1 MCGLSQTAES
11 GDENSTTWQA
21 DRAAVCAWTRP
32 PASRVPSQYP
42 GIAPFLQHGLEEMLM
57 DRGAYLI
64 CSEKLK
70 TNAFPASFVPSG
82 GRGGQEM
89 RIRSPRWV
97 QPELHCLHIN
107 YSKTRLAAPPTPCAR
122 LKGCKL
128 SQSHHARTLLQTDG
142 PAKGAG
148 SQGKFK
154 CLLERKTSQTPLKRI
169 IWATFQNITFTL
181 SLIAQRY
188 LEHLGF
194 HQKEGN
200 TFMVMGLKALQFSS
214 VTQSCP
220 TLRPNG
226 LQHAGPPC
234 PSPTPGVHPN
244 PWPLSQ

>member
-11 GDENSTTWQA
+11 GDENSATWQA

-42 GIAPFLQHGLEEMLM
+42 GITPFLQHGLEEMRM
-57 DRGAYLI
+57 DRGAYSI

-70 TNAFPASFVPSG
+70 TNAFPASFAPSG

-128 SQSHHARTLLQTDG
+128 SQSHHTAQGRSSRLTAQPRELEAKANSNAFWKEKQARPLLRESFGPLSKTL
-142 PAKGAG
+142 
-148 SQGKFK
+148 
-154 CLLERKTSQTPLKRI
+154 
-169 IWATFQNITFTL
+169 
-181 SLIAQRY
+181 
-188 LEHLGF
+188 
-194 HQKEGN
+194 
-200 TFMVMGLKALQFSS
+200 
-214 VTQSCP
+214 
-220 TLRPNG
+220 
-226 LQHAGPPC
+226 
-234 PSPTPGVHPN
+234 PSPS
-244 PWPLSQ
+244 L